1 MTMKGKSIVTLSK
14 RYIFGAVAGLL
25 AGAVVLTACS
35 SSGGSGSSGSTTAAA
50 AGGSSSAAASSSAPA
65 KPVCSTGTLNAD
77 GSTAQQNAI
86 TQWIKDYQTACS
98 GATINYSGGGS
109 GQGVTDFKS
118 GKVDFAGSDAALS
131 AADMAT
137 ATTQCGSPAIDIP
150 MVTGPVAV
158 SFHVSGVSALTLT
171 PKLITQIFLGT
182 ITKWNDPAIA
192 AANSGVSLPSTP
204 ITVFFRSDS
213 SGTTQNFET
222 YLQATDPTDYTA
234 TPSKVWSGK
243 VGQGKSGSQGVQQAI
258 QGTDGAIG
266 YLEWSY
272 SGGQGI
278 VNAKIDNGGGAVALT
293 AQSAGAAVSAAQ
305 VVGTG
310 SDLSLKLDY
319 TTTAAGAYP
328 LILVTYEIVCTKYA
342 DAAKGTLV
350 KNFLTYTANGGQA
363 GLPDLGY
370 APLPASILTKV
381 QAAVAQIS

>member
-1 MTMKGKSIVTLSK
+1 VTLSK
-14 RYIFGAVAGLL
+14 RYTAGLIAAVL
-25 AGAVVLTACS
+25 ASAMVFTACS
-35 SSGGSGSSGSTTAAA
+35 SSGGGGSAGGSTTTAAA
-50 AGGSSSAAASSSAPA
+50 GSSSAAASSSAPA
-65 KPVCSTGTLNAD
+65 KPVCSSGTLNSD

-137 ATTQCGSPAIDIP
+137 ATTQCGSPAIDLP

-158 SFHVSGVSALTLT
+158 SFHVGGVSKLTLT
-171 PKLITQIFLGT
+171 PKLIAQIFLGT
-182 ITKWNDPAIA
+182 ITKWNDPAI
-192 AANSGVSLPSTP
+192 SSLPANKGITLPSAP

-222 YLQATDPTDYTA
+222 YLQATDPTDFTA
-234 TPSKVWSGK
+234 TPSKVWAGK
-243 VGQGKSGSQGVQQAI
+243 VGQGKSGSQAVQQGL
-258 QGTDGAIG
+258 QSTDDSIA

-272 SGGQGI
+272 TGGSGI
-278 VNAKIDNGGGAVALT
+278 SNALIDNGGGAVALS
-293 AQSAGAAVSAAQ
+293 AQSAGAAVSAATII
-305 VVGTG
+305 GTG

-328 LILVTYEIVCTKYA
+328 LILVTYEIVCTKYSSA
-342 DAAKGTLV
+342 TTGTFV
-350 KNFLTYTANGGQA
+350 KNFLTYTSTGGQT
-363 GLPDLGY
+363 GLPALGY
-370 APLPASILTKV
+370 APLPADLQTKV
-381 QAAVAQIS
+381 QASVATIS

>member
-1 MTMKGKSIVTLSK
+1 MRGNHNVKLSK
-14 RYIFGAVAGLL
+14 RNVAGLIAGLL
-25 AGAVVLTACS
+25 ACTTVFTACS
-35 SSGGSGSSGSTTAAA
+35 SSGSSGGSGTTSAA
-50 AGGSSSAAASSSAPA
+50 AGGSTSAAASSSAPA
-65 KPVCSTGTLNAD
+65 KPTCSTGTLNAD

-86 TQWIKDYQTACS
+86 SQWSKDYQTACS

-109 GQGVTDFKS
+109 GQGVTDFKA

-131 AADMAT
+131 AADMAAAT
-137 ATTQCGSPAIDIP
+137 AKCGSPAIDIP
-150 MVTGPVAV
+150 MVTGPVAI
-158 SFHVSGVSALTLT
+158 SFHVSGLTKLVLT
-171 PKLITQIFLGT
+171 PKLIAQIFLGT

-192 AANSGVSLPSTP
+192 AANSGVTLPATA

-222 YLQATDPTDYTA
+222 YLKATDPTDYTA

-243 VGQGKSGSQGVQQAI
+243 VGQGKSGSQGVQQGI
-258 QGTDGAIG
+258 QTTDGAIG

-278 VNAKIDNGGGAVALT
+278 SNAQIDNGGGPVTLT
-293 AQSAGAAVSAAQ
+293 AQTAGAAVSAATI
-305 VVGTG
+305 VGTG

-328 LILVTYEIVCTKYA
+328 LILVTYEIVCTKYT

-350 KNFLTYTANGGQA
+350 KNFLSYTANGGQA

-370 APLPASILTKV
+370 APLPSSILTKV
-381 QAAVAQIS
+381 QAAVALIS

>member
-1 MTMKGKSIVTLSK
+1 MTLSK
-14 RYIFGAVAGLL
+14 RYTIGLIAGL
-25 AGAVVLTACS
+25 AASAMVFTACS
-35 SSGGSGSSGSTTAAA
+35 SSSGSSSSSSTTASAA
-50 AGGSSSAAASSSAPA
+50 AASASSSAPA
-65 KPVCSTGTLNAD
+65 KPVCSSGTLNAD

-86 TQWIKDYQTACS
+86 TQWTKDYQTACS

-109 GQGVTDFKS
+109 GQGVTDFKA
-118 GKVDFAGSDAALS
+118 GKVDFAGSDAALNT
-131 AADMAT
+131 ADMAA
-137 ATTQCGSPAIDIP
+137 ATTTCGSPAIDIP

-158 SFHVSGVSALTLT
+158 SFHVSGVTKLILT
-171 PKLITQIFLGT
+171 PKLIAQIFLGK
-182 ITKWNDPAIA
+182 IVKWNDPAIA
-192 AANSGVSLPSTP
+192 AANSGVTLPSTA

-234 TPSKVWSGK
+234 TPSKVWSGS
-243 VGQGKSGSQGVQQAI
+243 VGQGKSGSQGVQQGI

-266 YLEWSY
+266 YLEWSF
-272 SGGQGI
+272 SGGSGI
-278 VNAKIDNGGGAVALT
+278 SNAQIDNGGGPVTLT
-293 AQSAGAAVSAAQ
+293 AQTAGAAVSAAT

-310 SDLSLKLDY
+310 ADLSLKLNY
-319 TTTAAGAYP
+319 TTTAPGAYP

-350 KNFLTYTANGGQA
+350 KNFLSYTANGGQV

-381 QAAVAQIS
+381 QAAVASIS

>member
-1 MTMKGKSIVTLSK
+1 VTLSK
-14 RYIFGAVAGLL
+14 RYTAGLIATL
-25 AGAVVLTACS
+25 VASALVFTACS
-35 SSGGSGSSGSTTAAA
+35 SSGGSGSGSTTSAAA
-50 AGGSSSAAASSSAPA
+50 AGGSSSPAASSSAPA
-65 KPVCSTGTLNAD
+65 KPVCSTGTLNSD

-131 AADMAT
+131 AADMAA

-150 MVTGPVAV
+150 MVTGPVAI
-158 SFHVSGVSALTLT
+158 SFNLSGVTKLTLT
-171 PKLITQIFLGT
+171 PSLIAQIFLGK

-192 AANSGVSLPSTP
+192 AANSGVSLPSTA

-222 YLQATDPTDYTA
+222 YLQTAAPADYTA
-234 TPSKVWSGK
+234 TPSKTWSGT
-243 VGQGKSGSQGVQQAI
+243 VGQGKSGSQAVQQALQSTPGSI
-258 QGTDGAIG
+258 A

-272 SGGQGI
+272 TGGSGI
-278 VNAKIDNGGGAVALT
+278 SNALINNGGGAVALT
-293 AQSAGAAVSAAQ
+293 AQTAGAAVAAAQ

-310 SDLSLKLDY
+310 NDLTLKLDY
-319 TTTAAGAYP
+319 ATKVAGAYP

-370 APLPASILTKV
+370 APLPASILSKV
-381 QAAVAQIS
+381 QATVAMIS

>member
-1 MTMKGKSIVTLSK
+1 VKLYKAGVT
-14 RYIFGAVAGLL
+14 AALL
-25 AGAVVLTACS
+25 ACAVVFSACS
-35 SSGGSGSSGSTTAAA
+35 SSGGSSTTTSGAAGAGSSSAPAVGSSA
-50 AGGSSSAAASSSAPA
+50 GSSSAAAAPT
-65 KPVCSTGTLNAD
+65 CSTGTLNAD

-86 TQWIKDYQTACS
+86 TQWAKDYQEACS

-118 GKVDFAGSDAALS
+118 GKVDFAGSDAALN

-137 ATTQCGSPAIDIP
+137 ATAKCGSPAIDIP
-150 MVTGPVAV
+150 MVTGPVAI
-158 SFHVSGVSALTLT
+158 SFHVNGVSALTLT
-171 PKLITQIFLGT
+171 PKLITQIFLGQ

-192 AANSGVSLPSTP
+192 AANSGVNLPSEA
-204 ITVFFRSDS
+204 ITVFFRSDQ

-222 YLQATDPTDYTA
+222 YLAATDPTDFSA
-234 TPSKVWSGK
+234 TPSKVWAGK
-243 VGQGKSGSQGVQQAI
+243 VGQGKTGSQGVQQGI
-258 QGTDGAIG
+258 QSTEGSIG
-266 YLEWSY
+266 YLEWSF

-278 VNAKIDNGGGAVALT
+278 TNAKIDNGGGAVALT

-305 VVGTG
+305 IVGTG
-310 SDLSLKLDY
+310 SDLTLKLDY

-328 LILVTYEIVCTKYA
+328 LILVTYEIVCTKYS

-350 KNFLTYTANGGQA
+350 KDFLSYTSNGGQA

-381 QAAVAQIS
+381 QAAVAAIS

>member
-1 MTMKGKSIVTLSK
+1 VTLSK
-14 RYIFGAVAGLL
+14 RYTAGLIAAVL
-25 AGAVVLTACS
+25 ASAMVFTACS
-35 SSGGSGSSGSTTAAA
+35 SSGGSKSAGGSTTSAA
-50 AGGSSSAAASSSAPA
+50 AGSSSSAAASSSAPA
-65 KPVCSTGTLNAD
+65 KPVCSSGTLNSD

-86 TQWIKDYQTACS
+86 TQWIKDYQTACP

-118 GKVDFAGSDAALS
+118 GKVDFAGSDAALN

-137 ATTQCGSPAIDIP
+137 ATTQCGSPAIDLP

-158 SFHVSGVSALTLT
+158 SFHVGGVSKLTLT
-171 PKLITQIFLGT
+171 PKLIAQIFLGT
-182 ITKWNDPAIA
+182 ITKWDDPAIA
-192 AANSGVSLPSTP
+192 AENKGVTLPSAP

-222 YLQATDPTDYTA
+222 YLQATDPTDFTA
-234 TPSKVWSGK
+234 TPSKVWAGK
-243 VGQGKSGSQGVQQAI
+243 VGQGKSGSQAVQQGL
-258 QGTDGAIG
+258 QSTDDSIA

-272 SGGQGI
+272 TGGSGI
-278 VNAKIDNGGGAVALT
+278 SNALIDNGGGAVALS
-293 AQSAGAAVSAAQ
+293 AQSAGAAVSAATII
-305 VVGTG
+305 GTG

-342 DAAKGTLV
+342 DAAKGALV

-381 QAAVAQIS
+381 QAAVATIS